1 MKPLRLLFPLA
12 LFALSAACSTERPSR
27 DEYLGVVRQIVR
39 FAARDAREAAPQG
52 SADGPLL
59 VDASSFGFGAG
70 RVTGEEIAPDTVLA
84 ALEEPVRQSTF
95 EEAVLC
101 EDAGLG
107 AACYVREDG
116 VFVRLG
122 LARRTSSTIRVLVV
136 STSTHGNR
144 FPSAICE
151 RRHELLFEQ
160 RGGEWTLAEA
170 EPTRVC

>member
-1 MKPLRLLFPLA
+1 MKHLRLSLLLA
-12 LFALSAACSTERPSR
+12 LLALSAACSTERPSR
-27 DEYLGVVRQIVR
+27 DEYLDVVGQIVS
-39 FAARDAREAAPQG
+39 FAERDARRAAPQG

-59 VDASSFGFGAG
+59 VDASSFGYGA
-70 RVTGEEIAPDTVLA
+70 RSVIGEEIAPDTVLA
-84 ALEEPVRQSTF
+84 ALEEPVRPSTP

-107 AACYVREDG
+107 AACYVLQDG
-116 VFVRLG
+116 VFLRLG
-122 LARRTSSTIRVLVV
+122 LARRTSNTLRVLVV
-136 STSTHGNR
+136 STLTHGNR